1 MLGGYDCTFVS
12 QPTSAFQTECPICC
26 LVLRDPYQSTCCG
39 TSFCHSCFERVAEH
53 NPCPVCRELN
63 FEMFP
68 NKGLKRALNQLQVFC
83 THAKDGCK
91 WSGELGDLEQH
102 LSEVH
107 SGEANCISSAKCIY
121 CLGCTLEGIK
131 AYTLLLVNEAYSTWT
146 TQFMCLCFLNI
157 REIPLWFQKRWNAVK
172 W

>member
-12 QPTSAFQTECPICC
+12 PPTSAFQTECPICC

-39 TSFCHSCFERVAEH
+39 TSFCRSCFECVAEH
-53 NPCPVCRELN
+53 NPCPVCRELD

-68 NKGLKRALNQLQVFC
+68 NKGLKRALNQLQVLC
-83 THAKDGCK
+83 THAKDGCE

-107 SGEANCISSAKCIY
+107 SGEANCIHLAN
-121 CLGCTLEGIK
+121 CLGCTLRIK
-131 AYTLLLVNEAYSTWT
+131 NHTLLLVNEGYSTST
-146 TQFMCLCFLNI
+146 IQFLCLCCLNI
-157 REIPLWFQKRWNAVK
+157 EETPL
-172 W
+172 